1 MQTKVNPSTA
11 PAPNPPADSVTV
23 WRRGDAPIASQPH
36 RFSADE
42 YEQMTAVGVLT
53 EDDRVELIQGNIIEM
68 SPIGSRHAACV
79 NRVVMRFAQLAG
91 DAVIVSA
98 QNAIRLGDY
107 SEPQPDVAL
116 LKRRTD
122 FYAEALPMPPDIWL
136 VVEVS
141 DTTLEFDRDVKLPL
155 YARHAIPAAWLIN
168 LADDSVLDCTDPVG
182 GSYQTQRRA
191 TRGERLIV
199 PSLSDAAVSVDEV
212 LGPVRAE

>member
-11 PAPNPPADSVTV
+11 PAPNPPAVSVTV

-53 EDDRVELIQGNIIEM
+53 EDDRVELIEGNIIEM

-79 NRVVMRFAQLAG
+79 NRVVMRLAQLVG
-91 DAVIVSA
+91 DAAIVSA
-98 QNAIRLGDY
+98 QNAIRLGDD

-116 LKRRTD
+116 LKRRMD

-155 YARHAIPAAWLIN
+155 YARHGILAAWLIN

-191 TRGERLIV
+191 TRGERLVV